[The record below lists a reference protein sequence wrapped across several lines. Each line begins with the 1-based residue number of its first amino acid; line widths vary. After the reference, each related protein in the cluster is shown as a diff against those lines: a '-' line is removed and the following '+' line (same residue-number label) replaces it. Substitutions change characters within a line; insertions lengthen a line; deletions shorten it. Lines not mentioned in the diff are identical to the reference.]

1 MQTLY
6 VIYGFLGPLML
17 IGLVGIVYMLY
28 INKKNTNQYFW
39 QFYE

>member
-17 IGLVGIVYMLY
+17 IGLVGIIYMLY
-28 INKKNTNQYFW
+28 INKKTLINIFNDFTY
-39 QFYE
+39 

>member
-17 IGLVGIVYMLY
+17 IGLVGIFYMLY
-28 INKKNTNQYFW
+28 INKK
-39 QFYE
+39 EK